1 MTRIVLTKNN
11 ENNVWQIKMIL
22 KMMKSFK
29 NENNNDNCDDKQ
41 IISFKKKS
49 YAILM
54 W

>member
-1 MTRIVLTKNN
+1 MRIALMKDDKND
-11 ENNVWQIKMIL
+11 VWQTRTTF